1 MTKNETHRD
10 PTTDRSGDLAD
21 DPAGTPADE
30 GTAEPADQ
38 GAGTPADERVAEPAD
53 QGGGAPADE
62 RVAEPADQG
71 GGAPADERVAEPADQ
86 AAGAPADERV
96 ADAGGEQA
104 GASHG
109 ASAAAPHD
117 APTARAIPRSS
128 FTRGARLMSLPL
140 GFAGRS
146 ALGLG
151 RRLLG
156 EPVDLLAGELQRRT
170 AGHLFRV
177 LGELKGGAMKFGQML
192 SVFEAALPPEVVGPY
207 RAALTLLQ
215 EAAPALPADQVHA
228 VLREELGPDWRE
240 RFTAFEDTPAA
251 AASIGQVHRAV
262 HTDGRTVA
270 VKIQYPGAGEALL
283 GDYAQLGRLIRLFSL
298 VTPGLDV
305 EPMLREL
312 RERVAD
318 ELDYRLEAEAQQAF
332 ADAYRGDKE
341 ILVPD
346 VVTYTR
352 RVLVTEWLEGTPLAS
367 VIREGSQAER
377 DDAGLKYARFLF
389 SGPERAGRLHA
400 DPHPG
405 NFRLLPDGRLGILD
419 FGAVKHL
426 PDGFPEALGSLIR
439 LAQDGDWAAAQE
451 VLVREG
457 FITAGAPLDH
467 AALGAFLLPVATPS
481 AGETYRFT
489 REWLREEVVQSVDL
503 REGGLLR
510 RFNLPPA
517 YVLVNRVVGAATAV
531 LCQLECEIPFR
542 AEVARWLP
550 GFVPETADA
559 GEATG
564 D

>member
-1 MTKNETHRD
+1 
-10 PTTDRSGDLAD
+10 
-21 DPAGTPADE
+21 
-30 GTAEPADQ
+30 
-38 GAGTPADERVAEPAD
+38 
-53 QGGGAPADE
+53 
-62 RVAEPADQG
+62 
-71 GGAPADERVAEPADQ
+71 
-86 AAGAPADERV
+86 
-96 ADAGGEQA
+96 
-104 GASHG
+104 
-109 ASAAAPHD
+109 
-117 APTARAIPRSS
+117 
-128 FTRGARLMSLPL
+128 MSLPL

-146 ALGLG
+146 ALGFG

-156 EPVDLLAGELQRRT
+156 ESGDLLAGEVQRRT
-170 AGHLFRV
+170 ARHLFRV

-215 EAAPALPADQVHA
+215 EAAPALPAEQVHA

-240 RFTAFEDTPAA
+240 QFTAFEDTPAA

-305 EPMLREL
+305 EPLLREL
-312 RERVAD
+312 RERVAE

-367 VIREGSQAER
+367 VIQGGTQAER
-377 DDAGLKYARFLF
+377 DAAGLLYARFLF

-426 PDGFPEALGSLIR
+426 PDGFPPALGGLIR
-439 LAQDGDWAAAQE
+439 LAQDGDWPAAQE
-451 VLVREG
+451 LLVREG

-467 AALGAFLLPVATPS
+467 AALGAFLLPMATPS

-489 REWLREEVVQSVDL
+489 RAWLREEVVHSVDL

-510 RFNLPPA
+510 RFNLPPS

-542 AEVARWLP
+542 AEAARWLP
-550 GFVPETADA
+550 GFVPGTADA
-559 GEATG
+559 GEKEPTDA
-564 D
+564 